1 MRCPYSEPAAFDEPV
16 VDGAFLPVDF
26 FGLAVGSLPVDF
38 FGLAVGSLPVDSFGL
53 AVGSLPVDSFGL
65 AVESSRSPD
74 FRSPADD
81 PWSFL

>member
-1 MRCPYSEPAAFDEPV
+1 MRCPYSEPAVFDEPV
-16 VDGAFLPVDF
+16 FDGAFLPVDS
-26 FGLAVGSLPVDF
+26 FGLAVGSLPVY
-38 FGLAVGSLPVDSFGL
+38 SFGL